1 MKKTICLWLGLVTS
15 LATQLVI
22 GGTLNLKL
30 EPDRDYVLKGSRGE
44 VVVKIDLGAAA
55 ARKHRE
61 RPALNIVAVLDRS
74 GSMAGAKIE
83 KARQAA
89 MDLVDQLVPGD
100 IFSLVTYS
108 DHVEVLVPARSVD
121 DKEELRSRI
130 SRIHASGSTALYAG
144 VQAGAEQLKHHLSSK
159 RINRIILLSDGLANV
174 GPSSPRELRRLGQ
187 DLSEEGIAVT
197 TIGLGDDYNEDL
209 MAGLAEAS
217 DANYYYVKDTEK
229 LPRIFAKE
237 LGELLSVAARE
248 VRIQITCPDG
258 VRPIG
263 LIGRPEKFNG
273 QSTVVQF
280 SQFLPE
286 QNRCLFLR
294 CKTSDDRAALAM
306 VKVNYTDELN
316 GGTEE
321 AISGEVRIRYTGD
334 RELAEKSI
342 RRTVVAEKEL
352 FASALA
358 KDQAIADADS
368 GKYQEASRKLSA
380 QAAALDQQYDS
391 APAYL
396 QQQIKSEAYNLRQQ
410 SEQLSRNQY
419 SAGSR
424 KSMQSESFNTRNS
437 K

>member
-1 MKKTICLWLGLVTS
+1 MKTTICLWLGLVTS
-15 LATQLVI
+15 LATQLAI

-30 EPDRDYVLKGSRGE
+30 EPDRDYLLKGSPGE

-100 IFSLVTYS
+100 TFSLITYS
-108 DHVEVLVPARSVD
+108 DHVEVLVPARSVE
-121 DKEELRSRI
+121 DKEELRNRI

-144 VQAGAEQLKHHLSSK
+144 VRAGAEQLKHHLSSK

-187 DLSEEGIAVT
+187 NLSEEGIAVT

-229 LPRIFAKE
+229 LPQIFAKE

-263 LIGRPEKFNG
+263 LIGRPEQFRG

-280 SQFLPE
+280 NQFLPE
-286 QNRCLFLR
+286 QDRCLFLR
-294 CKTSDDRAALAM
+294 CKTSDGRTEL
-306 VKVNYTDELN
+306 VHVRVNYTDELN
-316 GGTEE
+316 GGAEE
-321 AISGEVRIRYTGD
+321 AISGEVRIRYTED

-342 RRTVVAEKEL
+342 RPTVVAEKEL

-358 KDQAIADADS
+358 KDEAIADADA

-380 QAAALDQQYDS
+380 QAAALDQQYYN

-396 QQQIKSEAYNLRQQ
+396 QQQLKSEAYNLRQQ
-410 SEQLSRNQY
+410 SEQLSNNQY